1 MAKSVMRPL
10 LLLLAYV
17 VAGGCAPP
25 LPTENLP
32 CPCGSG
38 FTCCESSKVC
48 IRPGDSC
55 GGGGGGGATPGSSM
69 AWVHTPMVRQGETVL
84 VTLTGSDGTAPTT
97 NRNFAVAA
105 HLGAPSSWDVIV
117 PHGAPLGDVDVRFT
131 SKSGASTTAKAL
143 FIVSEIT
150 VSPMGSDLSH
160 GTRADPF
167 HTYTRAASVAGKG
180 DIIQLLNNPGGYSVA
195 TGEAPVTSLPR
206 EVTLQGE
213 SQSETLLT
221 TVLKFDGNASVK
233 NLTLTARAHV
243 TEPVSMVKF
252 DNVTSLMGLSIDA
265 SAART
270 RIEIAGRSTLSS
282 NDFPTLLVQAPDVTI
297 KITGETSIDKTGV
310 NGAEAVR
317 LEGRAPNV
325 YISGVNMSST
335 GMNALVDR
343 GGGTFTV
350 QSLIVSG
357 VLNLAHPESTA
368 SITSSTFQMSATKG
382 SAGAGIAFG
391 GKSLSVIGSTF
402 FGMGIT
408 QDSPDGKA
416 VVHDC
421 DFTEFP
427 EPAYVLT
434 AGSLDLGNKDE
445 PGNNMF
451 MGRASR
457 EGIMPPALSIVAKA
471 GMGWATSRAT
481 SFNGQ
486 VPTAAAVMGPA
497 STPQYEISDKV
508 PINFY

>member
-1 MAKSVMRPL
+1 MAKSAMRPL

-25 LPTENLP
+25 LGLDNRP

-38 FTCCESSKVC
+38 FTCCESSNVC
-48 IRPGDSC
+48 IRAGDSC
-55 GGGGGGGATPGSSM
+55 GGGAVPNAPM

-84 VTLTGSDGTAPTT
+84 VTLIGSDGTAPTT

-105 HLGAPSSWDVIV
+105 SRVPSSWDVIV

-131 SKSGASTTAKAL
+131 TKTGASAAVKAL
-143 FIVSEIT
+143 FVVSEIT
-150 VSPMGSDLSH
+150 VSPMGSDLAH

-167 HTYTRAASVAGKG
+167 HTYTRAAAVAGKG
-180 DIIQLLNNPGGYSVA
+180 DIIQLLNNPDGYSVS

-206 EVTLQGE
+206 DVTLRGE
-213 SQSETLLT
+213 SASETLLM
-221 TVLKFDGNASVK
+221 TVLKFDGDATVK

-243 TEPVSMVKF
+243 TEPASVVKF
-252 DNVTSLMGLSIDA
+252 DNVIALAGLSLDA
-265 SAART
+265 SAGRARVDLT
-270 RIEIAGRSTLSS
+270 GRSTLSS
-282 NDFPTLLVQAPDVTI
+282 ADFPTLLVQAPDVTI
-297 KITGETSIDKTGV
+297 KISGETSIDKTGG

-317 LEGRAPNV
+317 LEGRHPTV
-325 YISGVNMSST
+325 YISAVNMSST

-343 GGGTFTV
+343 GGGTFMV
-350 QSLIVSG
+350 QSLVVSG
-357 VLNLAHPESTA
+357 MLNLADPESTA
-368 SITSSTFQMSATKG
+368 SISSSTFQMSATKG

-391 GKSLSVIGSTF
+391 GRSLTVLGSTF

-408 QDSPDGKA
+408 QDSPDGAA

-421 DFTEFP
+421 NFTEFP
-427 EPAYVLT
+427 EPAYVLW

-451 MGRASR
+451 MGRPSR
-457 EGIMPPALSIVAKA
+457 EGVLAPALSIVAKP
-471 GMGWATSRAT
+471 GRGWATSRAT

-486 VPTAAAVMGPA
+486 VPTPSAVMGPA
-497 STPQYEISDKV
+497 STREYEISDKV